1 MVFVKPKLMK
11 IMNNGKIDE
20 LIGKSERSGNAKI
33 QDFDQRILSCKLKV
47 NEDLRQPHQCLRL
60 YIVITS

>member
-11 IMNNGKIDE
+11 IINNGKIDE

-33 QDFDQRILSCKLKV
+33 QDFDQGEVMQIKSLL
-47 NEDLRQPHQCLRL
+47 DLRQPHQYLRL
-60 YIVITS
+60 YMVTTS